1 MKMVMLILRIIGIA
15 VAVVFLGFFV
25 IPMTHG
31 IINPGNIAGTFLCL
45 WLLCVLIP
53 PVHGAIK
60 EFCFKHLFTKIV
72 FRVVNIGFIAFAVYG
87 AIVTSAMVWATTGE
101 LEHSL
106 GVSPVLS
113 DKNGNLNIKIGF
125 SEPRTNGE
133 RNAKIASIIEY
144 GKSGQP
150 PKPFMKP
157 AKSASRKECM
167 TVMINTLDEE
177 VRSI

>member
-1 MKMVMLILRIIGIA
+1 MARCTMKMPEEFLLKISRLGNKTDEVCERVLNAGAEVVLRK
-15 VAVVFLGFFV
+15 VKTNLRNV
-25 IPMTHG
+25 IS
-31 IINPGNIAGTFLCL
+31 
-45 WLLCVLIP
+45 
-53 PVHGAIK
+53 K
-60 EFCFKHLFTKIV
+60 DTKTQS
-72 FRVVNIGFIAFAVYG
+72 R
-87 AIVTSAMVWATTGE
+87 STGE
-101 LEHSL
+101 LERSL

-133 RNAKIASIIEY
+133 SNAKIASVIEY

-177 VRSI
+177 VKSI

>member
-1 MKMVMLILRIIGIA
+1 MKFSQRRLKQVARCTIKMPEEFLLKISRLGDKTDDVCGRVLNAGAEVVLKKVRTNLRNVIG
-15 VAVVFLGFFV
+15 
-25 IPMTHG
+25 
-31 IINPGNIAGTFLCL
+31 
-45 WLLCVLIP
+45 
-53 PVHGAIK
+53 K
-60 EFCFKHLFTKIV
+60 DTKTQS
-72 FRVVNIGFIAFAVYG
+72 R
-87 AIVTSAMVWATTGE
+87 STGE

-133 RNAKIASIIEY
+133 SNAKIASVIEY

-177 VRSI
+177 VKSI

>member
-1 MKMVMLILRIIGIA
+1 MARCTMKMPEEFLLKISRLGNKTDDVCGRVLNAGAEVVLKKVRTNLRN
-15 VAVVFLGFFV
+15 V
-25 IPMTHG
+25 IS
-31 IINPGNIAGTFLCL
+31 
-45 WLLCVLIP
+45 
-53 PVHGAIK
+53 K
-60 EFCFKHLFTKIV
+60 DTKTQS
-72 FRVVNIGFIAFAVYG
+72 R
-87 AIVTSAMVWATTGE
+87 
-101 LEHSL
+101 SL

-125 SEPRTNGE
+125 SEPRSDGE
-133 RNAKIASIIEY
+133 SNAKIASIIEY

-177 VRSI
+177 VKSI